1 MVSYDVEAMGES
13 SKWTVTMPSYGL
25 SDLGRTTLDD
35 TLAKTLAEAKLDE
48 RSSISRSQ

>member
-35 TLAKTLAEAKLDE
+35 TLAKTLAESGTED
-48 RSSISRSQ
+48 RGDSRCQ